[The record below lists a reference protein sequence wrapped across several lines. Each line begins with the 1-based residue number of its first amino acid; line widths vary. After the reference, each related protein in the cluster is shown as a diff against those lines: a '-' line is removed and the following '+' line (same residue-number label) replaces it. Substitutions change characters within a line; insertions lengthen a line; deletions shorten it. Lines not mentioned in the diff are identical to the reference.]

1 LDAKSINMKILTISA
16 ILAATVLSFA
26 SCNKQYDTEVSDSQT
41 NNNNSS
47 NGNGSG
53 SNGSGFNWTG
63 AAPMSAK
70 INGVAF
76 VPTEVTLTKNGT
88 YYTVQGSNDEATFL
102 SVVFPE
108 TAIPGKVLSS
118 PNPALL
124 GLVTGSSNGTLNL
137 GSMNGKVKIVT
148 NSATTLEGYFYGDM
162 VDFSGLNGVVIPVT
176 EGYFKVDKP

>member
-1 LDAKSINMKILTISA
+1 MKILTFSTL
-16 ILAATVLSFA
+16 LAAAVLSFA

-41 NNNNSS
+41 NNNN
-47 NGNGSG
+47 NGGGPGSG
-53 SNGSGFNWTG
+53 SGSGFNWTG
-63 AAPMSAK
+63 TAPMSAK
-70 INGVAF
+70 INGAVF
-76 VPTEVTLTKNGT
+76 TPTEVKLTKSTG
-88 YYTVQGSNDEATFL
+88 YYTVQGSTDEGTFL

-137 GSMNGKVKIVT
+137 GSMNGKVKIVS
-148 NSATTLEGYFYGDM
+148 NSATVLEGYFYGDM